1 MKCENCGAESTD
13 KFCPYCGSEMPY
25 SGPNTVIINN
35 YYNGDSNKSEDDTFR
50 RSSTK
55 KRVYYSSKRK
65 SVALLLCIFLGIVG
79 AHYFYVGKVG
89 KGILFLFTGG
99 LFGIGWIVDI
109 CIILSGN
116 FTDNRGSLLDDSK
129 MTQNEKNAVF
139 LVLTIIGIIG
149 LIMGISSFEA
159 ELIIFYLI
167 WSGIFVFLYYRGKKS
182 MD

>member
-1 MKCENCGAESTD
+1 MKCEKCGAESTD

-35 YYNGDSNKSEDDTFR
+35 YYNGEPNTSEEDMIH
-50 RSSTK
+50 RSYTK

-109 CIILSGN
+109 CIIL
-116 FTDNRGSLLDDSK
+116 
-129 MTQNEKNAVF
+129 
-139 LVLTIIGIIG
+139 
-149 LIMGISSFEA
+149 
-159 ELIIFYLI
+159 
-167 WSGIFVFLYYRGKKS
+167 
-182 MD
+182 

>member
-1 MKCENCGAESTD
+1 M
-13 KFCPYCGSEMPY
+13 
-25 SGPNTVIINN
+25 
-35 YYNGDSNKSEDDTFR
+35 
-50 RSSTK
+50 
-55 KRVYYSSKRK
+55 
-65 SVALLLCIFLGIVG
+65 LCIFLGIVG

-109 CIILSGN
+109 CIILLGN
-116 FTDNRGSLLDDSK
+116 FTDNRGLRLDDSK
-129 MTQNEKNAVF
+129 MTQSERNTVF

-149 LIMGISSFEA
+149 LITGISSFEA